1 MTLRFFADHCV
12 ALSIAQAL
20 GDAGH
25 KVLRL
30 ADHMPADSSDSAV
43 ISKAQELDCILV
55 SLNSDFAGIVAYPPA
70 DYMGIISLQVGDHPE
85 GIPQHVTRLRG
96 YLLAH
101 PDMDHY
107 RGKLFSVEVHRIRV
121 RE

>member
-12 ALSIAQAL
+12 PISIVRAFR
-20 GDAGH
+20 DAGYE
-25 KVLRL
+25 VLRL
-30 ADHMPADSSDSAV
+30 VDHIPADSSDSAV

-55 SLNSDFAGIVAYPPA
+55 SLNSDFADIVAYPPA
-70 DYMGIISLQVGDHPE
+70 DYRGIIALQVGDHPE
-85 GIPQHVTRLRG
+85 VVPRLITMLSN
-96 YLLAH
+96 YLLTH
-101 PDMDHY
+101 PDIDHY